1 MASSSTPSPNSIYS
15 RAAILVLLA
24 FFAVH
29 GLVFAEETTEPVKL
43 SPIIV
48 TPGKFTI
55 LGETASVVSLTKRD
69 IESLPLIDNDIARA
83 AHIIPGVVS
92 NEFSARFNLRGGEK
106 DEILVRLDGME
117 LYDPYHLQD
126 YGGAVSIID
135 LGLVRRADLLMGGFP
150 AEYGDKLSGVF
161 DINVKE
167 GNREEFTA
175 NLGIDLI
182 NAHALLEGPLSQSGS
197 WLLSARRGYVDV
209 ILALMGA
216 DEELKPQY
224 ADLYGKITYDL
235 TAQDTLTLNGLYAWD
250 KNRINEED
258 DENDLNSRYQNALV
272 WTKWRHHFNRDVWS
286 DLFLF
291 NGLATRDRQEGVNGI
306 DTRDFG
312 FLGAKTEINAQFL
325 SVHTLRAGLEWR
337 WSVADYNYSVPTYGQ
352 TTAQFIRSRCSLC
365 NLKRKT
371 WAKVDAHGSS
381 VKGFLQE
388 QWQLHPKLGVN
399 IGTRY
404 LFQNYRQANVQKH
417 ELSPR
422 IALAYRPI
430 ENLVLRT
437 AWGFYHQP
445 TDLITIPVE
454 DGVDDIGRAE
464 QAIHYIIGGD
474 YVLPNKFLL
483 RAEAYYKNL
492 SNLIGHI
499 PDYGRQTRIIAP
511 AHSGSAKGI
520 DLFVNGVISDRL
532 TGSLGYAFSVAK
544 AREDSTSVFPSV
556 FGTEYFREFD
566 QRHTVALNGNYRL
579 SREWQ
584 LHFAWRFHT
593 GNPTTNL
600 THSVVKLLEGQSVC
614 ERNFGDYNT
623 ERLPAFH
630 SLDFRLT
637 KTSPHNSWQLS
648 WYLQVLNLYNRSNVH
663 EYVFIEERDDLTNVL
678 LDCDVSEEPFFPILP
693 TVGVSVRF

>member
-1 MASSSTPSPNSIYS
+1 MATSLTLSPNPILASILGF
-15 RAAILVLLA
+15 LVFL
-24 FFAVH
+24 AVH
-29 GLVFAEETTEPVKL
+29 APVSGEDTTEPVQL

-55 LGETASVVSLTKRD
+55 LGGTPSVFSLTKRE
-69 IESLPLIDNDIARA
+69 IESLPLIDNDVARA
-83 AHIIPGVVS
+83 AHIFPGVVS
-92 NEFSARFNLRGGEK
+92 SDFSARFNLRGGEK

-126 YGGAVSIID
+126 FGGAVSIID

-150 AEYGDKLSGVF
+150 AEYGDKLSGIF

-167 GNREEFTA
+167 GNREEFRA
-175 NLGIDLI
+175 NLGVDLV
-182 NAHALLEGPLSQSGS
+182 NAHALLEGPLSRKGS
-197 WLLSARRGYVDV
+197 WLLSARRGYVDI
-209 ILALMGA
+209 ILALMDA
-216 DEELKPQY
+216 DKELKPQY
-224 ADLYGKITYDL
+224 ADLYGKIIYDL
-235 TAQDTLTLNGLYAWD
+235 TTQDTLILNGLYAWD

-272 WTKWRHHFNRDVWS
+272 WTKWRHHFNEDVWS
-286 DLFLF
+286 DVFLF
-291 NGLATRDRQEGVNGI
+291 SGLATRDRQEGVNGI

-312 FLGAKTEINAQFL
+312 FLGAKAEVNAQLL
-325 SVHTLRAGLEWR
+325 SAHTFRAGLEWR
-337 WSVADYNYSVPTYGQ
+337 WSVVDYNYSVPTYGRM
-352 TTAQFIRSRCSLC
+352 TSQFIRSRCSLC
-365 NLKRKT
+365 DLKRKT
-371 WAKVDAHGSS
+371 WAKIDAHGTS

-388 QWQLHPKLGVN
+388 EWQLHPKLGVN

-404 LFQNYRQANVQKH
+404 LFQNYRRPNVQQH

-422 IALAYRPI
+422 VALAYRPI
-430 ENLVLRT
+430 DNLILRT

-445 TDLITIPVE
+445 TDLMTIPVE

-464 QAIHYIIGGD
+464 QAIHYVIGGD
-474 YVLPNKFLL
+474 YVLPNKFLI

-499 PDYGRQTRIIAP
+499 PDYGRQTRIVAP
-511 AHSGSAKGI
+511 AHSGSAKGF
-520 DLFVNGVISDRL
+520 DLFANGVISERL
-532 TGSLGYAFSVAK
+532 TGGLGYAFSIAK
-544 AREDSTSVFPSV
+544 AREDSTTVFSSV
-556 FGTEYFREFD
+556 FGTEFFRECD
-566 QRHTVALNGNYRL
+566 QRHTIALNGNYRL
-579 SREWQ
+579 SRAWQ
-584 LHFAWRFHT
+584 LHFVWRFHT
-593 GNPTTNL
+593 GNPTTIL
-600 THSVVKLLEGQSVC
+600 KHSVVTLLDGQSVC

-663 EYVFIEERDDLTNVL
+663 EYAFTEEHDDLTDAL
-678 LDCDVSEEPFFPILP
+678 LDCHVSKEPFFPILP

>member
-1 MASSSTPSPNSIYS
+1 MVTSLTLSPNSICF
-15 RAAILVLLA
+15 RTALLGILALL
-24 FFAVH
+24 VIH
-29 GLVFAEETTEPVKL
+29 VPVSAEDTTDPVQL

-55 LGETASVVSLTKRD
+55 LGGATSVVSLTKRE
-69 IESLPLIDNDIARA
+69 IESLPIIDNDIARA
-83 AHIIPGVVS
+83 AHIFPGVVS
-92 NEFSARFNLRGGEK
+92 NDFSARFNLRGGEK

-117 LYDPYHLQD
+117 LYDSYHLQD
-126 YGGAVSIID
+126 FGGAVSIID

-167 GNREEFTA
+167 GNRQEFMA
-175 NLGIDLI
+175 NFGVDLI
-182 NAHALLEGPLSQSGS
+182 NAHALLEGPLSRKGS
-197 WLLSARRGYVDV
+197 WLLSARRGYVDL
-209 ILALMGA
+209 ILALMDA

-235 TAQDTLTLNGLYAWD
+235 TTQDTLTLNGLYAWD

-258 DENDLNSRYQNALV
+258 DDNNLNSLYQNALV
-272 WTKWRHHFNRDVWS
+272 WTKWQHHFNQDVWS
-286 DLFLF
+286 DAFLYH
-291 NGLATRDRQEGVNGI
+291 GLATRDRQEGVNGV

-312 FLGAKTEINAQFL
+312 FLGAKAEINAQFL
-325 SVHTLRAGLEWR
+325 RAHTFRAGFEWR
-337 WSVADYNYSVPTYGQ
+337 WSAVDYNYSVPTYGQ
-352 TTAQFIRSRCSLC
+352 ITSQFIQSRCPLC
-365 NLKRKT
+365 DLKRKT
-371 WAKVDAHGSS
+371 WAKVDAHGSM

-388 QWQLHPKLGVN
+388 EWQLHPKLGIN

-404 LFQNYRQANVQKH
+404 LFQNYRRSNVQQH

-422 IALAYRPI
+422 VALAYRPV

-445 TDLITIPVE
+445 TDLMTIPVE

-464 QAIHYIIGGD
+464 QAIHYVVGGD
-474 YVLPNKFLL
+474 YVLPNRFLI

-499 PDYGRQTRIIAP
+499 PDFGRQTRIVAP
-511 AHSGSAKGI
+511 AYSGNAKGF
-520 DLFVNGVISDRL
+520 DLFINGVISDRL
-532 TGSLGYAFSVAK
+532 IGSLGYAFSIAK
-544 AREDSTSVFPSV
+544 AREDSTTVFPSV
-556 FGTEYFREFD
+556 FGTEFFREFD
-566 QRHTVALNGNYRL
+566 QRHTVTFNGNYRF
-579 SREWQ
+579 SAAWQ
-584 LHFAWRFHT
+584 LHFVWRFHT

-600 THSVVKLLEGQSVC
+600 EHSVVELLDGQSVC
-614 ERNFGDYNT
+614 ERSFGDYNM

-637 KTSPHNSWQLS
+637 KTNPHNSWQLS
-648 WYLQVLNLYNRSNVH
+648 WYLQVLNLYNRFNVH
-663 EYVFIEERDDLTNVL
+663 EYAFTEERDEVTNVL
-678 LDCDVSEEPFFPILP
+678 LDCPVSEEPFFPILP

>member
-1 MASSSTPSPNSIYS
+1 MATSLTLSPNPILASILGF
-15 RAAILVLLA
+15 LVFL
-24 FFAVH
+24 AVH
-29 GLVFAEETTEPVKL
+29 APVSGEDTTEPVQL

-55 LGETASVVSLTKRD
+55 LGGTPSVFSLTKRE
-69 IESLPLIDNDIARA
+69 IESLPLIDNDVARA
-83 AHIIPGVVS
+83 AHIFPGVVS
-92 NEFSARFNLRGGEK
+92 SDFSARFNLRGGEK

-126 YGGAVSIID
+126 FGGAVSIID

-150 AEYGDKLSGVF
+150 AEYGDKLSGIF

-167 GNREEFTA
+167 GNREEFRA
-175 NLGIDLI
+175 NLGVDLV
-182 NAHALLEGPLSQSGS
+182 NAHALLEGPLSRKGS
-197 WLLSARRGYVDV
+197 WLLSARRGYVDI
-209 ILALMGA
+209 ILALMDA
-216 DEELKPQY
+216 DKELKPQY
-224 ADLYGKITYDL
+224 ADLYGKIIYDL
-235 TAQDTLTLNGLYAWD
+235 TTQDTLILNGLYAWD

-272 WTKWRHHFNRDVWS
+272 WTKWRHHFNEDVWS
-286 DLFLF
+286 DVFLF
-291 NGLATRDRQEGVNGI
+291 SGLATRDRQEGVNGI

-312 FLGAKTEINAQFL
+312 FLGAKAEVNAQLL
-325 SVHTLRAGLEWR
+325 SAHTFRAGLEWR
-337 WSVADYNYSVPTYGQ
+337 WSVVDYNYSVPTYGRM
-352 TTAQFIRSRCSLC
+352 TSQFIRSRCSLC
-365 NLKRKT
+365 DLKRKT
-371 WAKVDAHGSS
+371 WAKIDAHGTS

-388 QWQLHPKLGVN
+388 EWQLHPKLGVN

-404 LFQNYRQANVQKH
+404 LFQNYRRPNVQQH

-422 IALAYRPI
+422 VALAYRPI
-430 ENLVLRT
+430 DNLILRT

-445 TDLITIPVE
+445 TDLMTIPVE

-464 QAIHYIIGGD
+464 QAIHYVIGGD
-474 YVLPNKFLL
+474 YVLPNKFLI

-499 PDYGRQTRIIAP
+499 PDYGRQTRIVAP
-511 AHSGSAKGI
+511 AHSGSAKGF
-520 DLFVNGVISDRL
+520 DLFANGVISERL
-532 TGSLGYAFSVAK
+532 TGGLGYAFSIAK
-544 AREDSTSVFPSV
+544 AREDSTTVFSSV
-556 FGTEYFREFD
+556 FGTEFFREFD
-566 QRHTVALNGNYRL
+566 QRHTIALNGNYRL
-579 SREWQ
+579 SRAWQ
-584 LHFAWRFHT
+584 LHFVWRFHT
-593 GNPTTNL
+593 GNPTTIL
-600 THSVVKLLEGQSVC
+600 KHSVVTLLDGQSVC

-663 EYVFIEERDDLTNVL
+663 EYAFTEERDDLTDAL
-678 LDCDVSEEPFFPILP
+678 LDCHVSKEPFFPILP

>member
-1 MASSSTPSPNSIYS
+1 MATSLTLSPNPILASILGF
-15 RAAILVLLA
+15 LVFL
-24 FFAVH
+24 AVH
-29 GLVFAEETTEPVKL
+29 APVSGEDTTEPVQL

-55 LGETASVVSLTKRD
+55 LGGTPSVFSLTKRE
-69 IESLPLIDNDIARA
+69 IESLPLIDNDVARA
-83 AHIIPGVVS
+83 AHIFPGVVS
-92 NEFSARFNLRGGEK
+92 SDFSARFNLRGGEK

-126 YGGAVSIID
+126 FGGAVSIID

-150 AEYGDKLSGVF
+150 AEYGDKLSGIF

-167 GNREEFTA
+167 GNREEFRA
-175 NLGIDLI
+175 NLGVDLV
-182 NAHALLEGPLSQSGS
+182 NAHALLEGPLSRKGS
-197 WLLSARRGYVDV
+197 WLLSARRGYVDI
-209 ILALMGA
+209 ILALMDA
-216 DEELKPQY
+216 DKELKPQY
-224 ADLYGKITYDL
+224 ADLYGKIIYDL
-235 TAQDTLTLNGLYAWD
+235 TTQDTLILNGLYAWD

-272 WTKWRHHFNRDVWS
+272 WTKWRHHFNEDVWS
-286 DLFLF
+286 DVFLF
-291 NGLATRDRQEGVNGI
+291 SGLATRDRQEGVNGI

-312 FLGAKTEINAQFL
+312 FLGAKAEVNAQLL
-325 SVHTLRAGLEWR
+325 SAHTFRAGLEWR
-337 WSVADYNYSVPTYGQ
+337 WSVVDYNYSVPTYGRM
-352 TTAQFIRSRCSLC
+352 TSQFIRSRCSLC
-365 NLKRKT
+365 DLKRKT
-371 WAKVDAHGSS
+371 WAKIDAHGTS

-388 QWQLHPKLGVN
+388 EWQLHPKLGVN

-404 LFQNYRQANVQKH
+404 LFQNYRRPNVQQH

-422 IALAYRPI
+422 VALAYRPI
-430 ENLVLRT
+430 DNLILRT

-445 TDLITIPVE
+445 TDLMTIPVE

-464 QAIHYIIGGD
+464 QAIHYVIGGD
-474 YVLPNKFLL
+474 YVLPNKFLI

-499 PDYGRQTRIIAP
+499 PDYGRQTRIVAP
-511 AHSGSAKGI
+511 AHSGSAKGF
-520 DLFVNGVISDRL
+520 DLFANGVISERL
-532 TGSLGYAFSVAK
+532 TGGLGYAFSIAK
-544 AREDSTSVFPSV
+544 AREDSTTVFSSV
-556 FGTEYFREFD
+556 FGTEFFREFD
-566 QRHTVALNGNYRL
+566 QRHTIALNGNYRL
-579 SREWQ
+579 SRAWQ
-584 LHFAWRFHT
+584 LHFVWRFHT
-593 GNPTTNL
+593 GNPTTIL
-600 THSVVKLLEGQSVC
+600 KHSVVKLLDGQSVC

-663 EYVFIEERDDLTNVL
+663 EYAFTEEHDDLTDAL
-678 LDCDVSEEPFFPILP
+678 LDCHVSKEPFFPILP

>member
-1 MASSSTPSPNSIYS
+1 MATSLTLSPNPILASI
-15 RAAILVLLA
+15 LG
-24 FFAVH
+24 F
-29 GLVFAEETTEPVKL
+29 LVFLAMHAPVSGEDTTEPVQL

-55 LGETASVVSLTKRD
+55 LGGTPSVFSLTKRE
-69 IESLPLIDNDIARA
+69 IESLPLIDNDVARA
-83 AHIIPGVVS
+83 AHIFPGVVS
-92 NEFSARFNLRGGEK
+92 SDFSARFNLRGGEK

-126 YGGAVSIID
+126 FGGAVSIID

-150 AEYGDKLSGVF
+150 AEYGDKLSGIF

-167 GNREEFTA
+167 GNREEFRA
-175 NLGIDLI
+175 NLGVDLV
-182 NAHALLEGPLSQSGS
+182 NAHALLEGPLSRKGS
-197 WLLSARRGYVDV
+197 WLLSARRGYVDI
-209 ILALMGA
+209 ILALMDA
-216 DEELKPQY
+216 DKELKPQY
-224 ADLYGKITYDL
+224 ADLYGKIIYDL
-235 TAQDTLTLNGLYAWD
+235 TTQDTLILNGLYAWD

-258 DENDLNSRYQNALV
+258 DENELNSRYQNALV
-272 WTKWRHHFNRDVWS
+272 WTKWRHHFNEDVWS
-286 DLFLF
+286 DVFLF
-291 NGLATRDRQEGVNGI
+291 SGLATRDRQEGVNGI

-312 FLGAKTEINAQFL
+312 FLGAKAEVNAQLL
-325 SVHTLRAGLEWR
+325 SAHTFRAGLEWR
-337 WSVADYNYSVPTYGQ
+337 WSVVDYNYSVPTYGRM
-352 TTAQFIRSRCSLC
+352 TSQFIRSRCSLC
-365 NLKRKT
+365 DLKRKT
-371 WAKVDAHGSS
+371 WAKIDAHGTS

-388 QWQLHPKLGVN
+388 EWQLHPKLGVN

-404 LFQNYRQANVQKH
+404 LFQNYRRPNVQQH

-422 IALAYRPI
+422 VALAYRPI
-430 ENLVLRT
+430 DNLILRT

-445 TDLITIPVE
+445 TDLMTIPVE

-464 QAIHYIIGGD
+464 QAIHYVIGGD
-474 YVLPNKFLL
+474 YVLPNKFLI

-499 PDYGRQTRIIAP
+499 PDYGRQTRIVAP
-511 AHSGSAKGI
+511 AHSGSAKGF
-520 DLFVNGVISDRL
+520 DLFANGVISERL
-532 TGSLGYAFSVAK
+532 TGGLGYAFSIAK
-544 AREDSTSVFPSV
+544 AREDSTTVFSSV
-556 FGTEYFREFD
+556 FGTEFFREFD
-566 QRHTVALNGNYRL
+566 QRHTIALNGNYRL
-579 SREWQ
+579 SRAWQ
-584 LHFAWRFHT
+584 LHFVWRFHT
-593 GNPTTNL
+593 GNPTTIL
-600 THSVVKLLEGQSVC
+600 KHSVVTLLDGQSVC

-663 EYVFIEERDDLTNVL
+663 EYAFTEEHDDLTDAL
-678 LDCDVSEEPFFPILP
+678 LDCHVSKEPFFPILP

>member
-1 MASSSTPSPNSIYS
+1 MATSLTLSPNPILASILGF
-15 RAAILVLLA
+15 LVFL
-24 FFAVH
+24 AVH
-29 GLVFAEETTEPVKL
+29 APVSGEDTTEPVQL

-55 LGETASVVSLTKRD
+55 LGGTPSVFSLTKRE
-69 IESLPLIDNDIARA
+69 IESLPLIDNDVARA
-83 AHIIPGVVS
+83 AHIFPGVVS
-92 NEFSARFNLRGGEK
+92 SDFSARFNLRGGEK

-126 YGGAVSIID
+126 FGGAVSIID

-150 AEYGDKLSGVF
+150 AEYGDKLSGIF

-167 GNREEFTA
+167 GNREEFRA
-175 NLGIDLI
+175 NLGVDLV
-182 NAHALLEGPLSQSGS
+182 NAHALLEGPLSRKGS
-197 WLLSARRGYVDV
+197 WLLSARRGYVDI
-209 ILALMGA
+209 ILALMDA
-216 DEELKPQY
+216 DKELKPQY
-224 ADLYGKITYDL
+224 AALYGKIIYDL
-235 TAQDTLTLNGLYAWD
+235 TTQDTLILNGLYAWD

-272 WTKWRHHFNRDVWS
+272 WTKWRHHFNEDVWS
-286 DLFLF
+286 DVFLF
-291 NGLATRDRQEGVNGI
+291 SGLATRDRQEGVNGI

-312 FLGAKTEINAQFL
+312 FLGAKAEVNAQLL
-325 SVHTLRAGLEWR
+325 SVHTFRAGLEWR
-337 WSVADYNYSVPTYGQ
+337 WSVVDYNYSVPTYGRM
-352 TTAQFIRSRCSLC
+352 TSQFIRSRCSLC
-365 NLKRKT
+365 DLKRKT
-371 WAKVDAHGSS
+371 WAKIDAHGTS

-388 QWQLHPKLGVN
+388 EWQLHPKLGVN

-404 LFQNYRQANVQKH
+404 LFQNYRRPNVQQH

-422 IALAYRPI
+422 VALAYRPI
-430 ENLVLRT
+430 DNLILRT

-445 TDLITIPVE
+445 TDLMTIPVE

-464 QAIHYIIGGD
+464 QAIHYVIGGD
-474 YVLPNKFLL
+474 YVLPNKFLI

-499 PDYGRQTRIIAP
+499 PDYGRQTRIVAP
-511 AHSGSAKGI
+511 AHSGSAKGF
-520 DLFVNGVISDRL
+520 DLFANGVISERL
-532 TGSLGYAFSVAK
+532 TGGLGYAFSIAK
-544 AREDSTSVFPSV
+544 AREDSTTVFSSV
-556 FGTEYFREFD
+556 FGTEFFREFD
-566 QRHTVALNGNYRL
+566 QRHTIALNGNYRL
-579 SREWQ
+579 SRAWQ
-584 LHFAWRFHT
+584 LHFVWRFHT
-593 GNPTTNL
+593 GNPTTIL
-600 THSVVKLLEGQSVC
+600 KHSVVTLLDGQSVC

-663 EYVFIEERDDLTNVL
+663 EYAFTEEHDDLTDAL
-678 LDCDVSEEPFFPILP
+678 LDCHVSKEPFFPILP